1 MNRDDDAV
9 SSLPQPPAAYPP
21 LGQADK
27 RRAALLAVPRPSR
40 RFVPVWRRNYLV
52 WRKYLFE
59 RVLSNIVEPLITLV
73 AFGYG
78 LGSLLPDVGG
88 ASYLQFL
95 ASGSICMSVMYSA
108 KFESLW
114 GAYSRMDTQK
124 TWAGIMNT
132 PTSIDDILLG
142 EVTWAASKALVT
154 GLAMLLVIWAL
165 GVARTPTSLLALPLA
180 FLAALTFSAMA
191 LIVNSVARG
200 YDTLSNYFVV
210 VVTPMVFLSGVF
222 FPLEQL
228 PDWLRSV
235 ARWLPLAAMVDVVRP
250 LVLGQTLV
258 HPVRDLALLIGYGAA
273 SYYVALARWSSNASR
288 PASISWR
295 LRARSTAGKASSRR
309 QPKCRC

>member
-1 MNRDDDAV
+1 M
-9 SSLPQPPAAYPP
+9 SSMQETPIA
-21 LGQADK
+21 
-27 RRAALLAVPRPSR
+27 RAAEVEARRHDVIFAAPRPSR
-40 RFVPVWRRNYLV
+40 RFIPVWRRNYLV

-59 RVLSNIVEPLITLV
+59 RVLSNIIEPLITLV

-88 ASYLQFL
+88 ATYLQFL

-114 GAYSRMDTQK
+114 GAYSRMETQK

-132 PTSIDDILLG
+132 PSSIDDIVLG
-142 EVTWAASKALVT
+142 EVAWAATKALVT
-154 GLAMLLVIWAL
+154 GVAMLVVIWAL
-165 GVARTPTSLLALPLA
+165 GVGRSPLALLALPVV

-191 LIVNSVARG
+191 LIVNSLARG

-228 PDWLRSV
+228 PGWLRLI
-235 ARWLPLAAMVDVVRP
+235 AQWLPLAALVDVARP
-250 LVLGQTLV
+250 LILGHLPA
-258 HPVRDLALLIGYGAA
+258 HPVRDLLLLVAYGSAC
-273 SYYVALARWSSNASR
+273 YYVALMLTRR
-288 PASISWR
+288 R
-295 LRARSTAGKASSRR
+295 LLR
-309 QPKCRC
+309 

>member
-1 MNRDDDAV
+1 M
-9 SSLPQPPAAYPP
+9 STLQPTS
-21 LGQADK
+21 
-27 RRAALLAVPRPSR
+27 RAASSALARGAAPRDVILAAPRPSR

-59 RVLSNIVEPLITLV
+59 RVLSNIIEPLITLV

-88 ASYLQFL
+88 ISYLQFL

-124 TWAGIMNT
+124 TWAAIMNT
-132 PTSIDDILLG
+132 PSSIDDIVLG
-142 EVTWAASKALVT
+142 EVAWAGSKALVT
-154 GLAMLLVIWAL
+154 GIAMLVVIVGL
-165 GVARTPTSLLALPLA
+165 GVSRSPVALLALPVV
-180 FLAALTFSAMA
+180 FLSALTFSAMA
-191 LIVNSVARG
+191 LIVNSLARG

-228 PDWLRSV
+228 PGWLRMV
-235 ARWLPLAAMVDVVRP
+235 AQWLPLAAMVDVVRP
-250 LVLGQTLV
+250 LILGRWPEHLL
-258 HPVRDLALLIGYGAA
+258 RDLVLLLAYGVACYYIALILT
-273 SYYVALARWSSNASR
+273 RK
-288 PASISWR
+288 R
-295 LRARSTAGKASSRR
+295 LLK
-309 QPKCRC
+309 

>member
-1 MNRDDDAV
+1 M
-9 SSLPQPPAAYPP
+9 SSLPQPPATYRDPA
-21 LGQADK
+21 GAAGT
-27 RRAALLAVPRPSR
+27 RRGGNLAAPRPSW

-52 WRKYLFE
+52 WRKYIFE

-88 ASYLQFL
+88 ATYLQFL

-124 TWAGIMNT
+124 TWSSIMNT
-132 PTSIDDILLG
+132 PTSIDDVLLG
-142 EVTWAASKALVT
+142 EVSWAASKALVT
-154 GLAMLLVIWAL
+154 GLAMLAVIWAL
-165 GVARTPTSLLALPLA
+165 GIASSPLALLALPVA
-180 FLAALTFSAMA
+180 FVAALSFSAMA

-228 PDWLRSV
+228 PPWLR
-235 ARWLPLAAMVDVVRP
+235 AIAQWLPLAAMVDIVRP
-250 LVLGQTLV
+250 LVLGSLPT
-258 HPVRDLALLIGYGAA
+258 HPLRDLALLVGYGTAC
-273 SYYVALARWSSNASR
+273 YYLALVLTRR
-288 PASISWR
+288 R
-295 LRARSTAGKASSRR
+295 LLK
-309 QPKCRC
+309 

>member
-1 MNRDDDAV
+1 M
-9 SSLPQPPAAYPP
+9 SSLQQAPADLRPTIED
-21 LGQADK
+21 QA
-27 RRAALLAVPRPSR
+27 RRRSVLFAAPRPSR

-59 RVLSNIVEPLITLV
+59 RVLSNIIEPLITLV

-114 GAYSRMDTQK
+114 GAYSRMETQK

-132 PTSIDDILLG
+132 PSSIDDIVLG
-142 EVTWAASKALVT
+142 EVAWAGTKALVT
-154 GLAMLLVIWAL
+154 GIAMLLVIWAL
-165 GVARTPTSLLALPLA
+165 NVARSPLTLLALPVV
-180 FLAALTFSAMA
+180 FLSSLTFSAMA
-191 LIVNSVARG
+191 LIVNSLARG

-222 FPLEQL
+222 FPVEQL
-228 PDWLRSV
+228 PGWLRGI
-235 ARWLPLAAMVDVVRP
+235 AQWLPLAAMVDVVRP
-250 LVLGQTLV
+250 LILGHLPG
-258 HPVRDLALLIGYGAA
+258 HLLRDVALLVAYGAIC
-273 SYYVALARWSSNASR
+273 YYVALILTRK
-288 PASISWR
+288 R
-295 LRARSTAGKASSRR
+295 LLK
-309 QPKCRC
+309 